1 MQQVTNLVDNYS
13 TLVKSPYELVYG
25 CVLVLLI
32 VYSSVIPLSYKQ
44 FADSILG
51 RILGVGC
58 IYVTIHYMG
67 WIYGLLTA
75 LAFLLLLHGGVAV
88 SEGFEGGVKETDVPK
103 GKRWYVEKILGERP
117 SKITMDRVTTHAP
130 GGDTA

>member
-32 VYSSVIPLSYKQ
+32 VYSSVIPLFYKQ

-67 WIYGLLTA
+67 WVYGLLTA
-75 LAFLLLLHGGVAV
+75 MAFLLLLNGASRMIEGFDGGGTV
-88 SEGFEGGVKETDVPK
+88 SEKKTINKKWF
-103 GKRWYVEKILGERP
+103 VESLLGEKP
-117 SKITMDRVTTHAP
+117 KKIAIDRITTSAIE
-130 GGDTA
+130 D